1 MSVRFTVLP
10 DPAALAEAAADR
22 VVAAARN
29 AIRRRGRCL
38 LALSGG
44 SSPRLVYPLLASRPR
59 IERIDWS
66 RVEFFWGDERAVP
79 PNHPESNFGLARALL
94 LDHLP
99 AVRPASVHR
108 MPADAPDR
116 DAAAAGYEAELSRVF
131 DVRPGTA
138 RRPRFDLIWLGMG
151 PDGHTASLFPDAA
164 ILAERRRWVLPAT
177 APKALAV
184 AGRMTFTL
192 PLINAARAVMFV
204 VAGADKAEAVRSVRS
219 GARDLPA
226 ARVRATST
234 LWLLDP
240 RAAGMASSKK

>member
-1 MSVRFTVLP
+1 MVLP
-10 DPAALAEAAADR
+10 GPVALAEAAADR

-44 SSPRLVYPLLASRPR
+44 STPRLVYPLLASRPR
-59 IERIDWS
+59 IDSVDWS

-79 PNHPESNFGLARALL
+79 PDHPDSNFGLARTLL

-99 AVRPASVHR
+99 GVRAASVHR
-108 MPADAPDR
+108 MPADAADR
-116 DAAAAGYEAELSRVF
+116 DAAALGYEAEMGRSSGVL
-131 DVRPGTA
+131 PGG
-138 RRPRFDLIWLGMG
+138 RRPKFDLIWLGMG
-151 PDGHTASLFPDAA
+151 PDGHTASLFPGAST
-164 ILAERRRWVLPAT
+164 LAERRRWVMPAT
-177 APKALAV
+177 APKTSAV

-219 GARDLPA
+219 GAHELPA

-234 LWLLDP
+234 LWLVDAS
-240 RAAGMASSKK
+240 AAGEAAPV

>member
-1 MSVRFTVLP
+1 MVLP
-10 DPAALAEAAADR
+10 GPAALAEAAADR

-44 SSPRLVYPLLASRPR
+44 STPRLVYPLLASRPR
-59 IERIDWS
+59 IDSVDWS
-66 RVEFFWGDERAVP
+66 HVEFFWGDERAVP
-79 PNHPESNFGLARALL
+79 PDHPDSNFGLARALL

-99 AVRPASVHR
+99 GVRAASVYR
-108 MPADAPDR
+108 MPADARDR
-116 DAAAAGYEAELSRVF
+116 DAAARQYEAELKRAF
-131 DVRPGTA
+131 DVRPGPS

-151 PDGHTASLFPDAA
+151 PDGHTASLFPGAST
-164 ILAERRRWVLPAT
+164 LAERRRWVLPAT
-177 APKALAV
+177 APKTSPV

-219 GARDLPA
+219 GARVPPA
-226 ARVRATST
+226 ARVRPTST
-234 LWLLDP
+234 LWLLDAF
-240 RAAGMASSKK
+240 AAGEAAAK